1 MHCAHQIVRG
11 VDGLGAVANE
21 QRLRGQLGPGDL
33 QSNRVGMVLAG
44 YAGFLLEFTCTAL
57 AWGASGC
64 WALPLPHDHQLAG
77 FASCPAVGLQSTCA
91 HVQAHALHQRR
102 FGLGG
107 PRSKLDG
114 NGGAGLEVR
123 GIKLLH
129 RVPAHLPAM
138 HHVGAAAG
146 AAVAHGASAVVVPAF
161 RRGSGG
167 SCGLAVW
174 DGCC

>member
-1 MHCAHQIVRG
+1 MEAAAPVSCRTTQPAPLLASQPNKRPAGALAQGWNKVQVDAPVPPCLLSTNTPATGWPSKAHKAHGNSCCIVRCCMHCAHQIVRG

-77 FASCPAVGLQSTCA
+77 FASCPAVGLQST
-91 HVQAHALHQRR
+91 
-102 FGLGG
+102 
-107 PRSKLDG
+107 
-114 NGGAGLEVR
+114 
-123 GIKLLH
+123 
-129 RVPAHLPAM
+129 
-138 HHVGAAAG
+138 
-146 AAVAHGASAVVVPAF
+146 
-161 RRGSGG
+161 
-167 SCGLAVW
+167 
-174 DGCC
+174 